1 MPKTIQ
7 KKTVATRTQSK
18 KDNKT
23 VFGFEEGR
31 ISAYTIPEEVE
42 LTRELFT
49 EYKSSRELWAQKFQE
64 SVEFRAG
71 AQWTNE
77 EQEVLESRG
86 QAPIVVNRIHPIVET
101 AKSLLTYNS
110 PQFRATA
117 REDSDRSTAKVFSDL
132 FQYIWQ
138 TSSGDEELKKIIDD
152 YYVGGMGVMQVYQD
166 PQADLGKGEVCVK
179 SINPLDVFIDPNSKD
194 MYARDAAHILVCK
207 YMTDEYAQLVYPEYM
222 EVIQESNP
230 EPDNED
236 DYPVTN
242 LAATEGQMF
251 FGDDDTQMH
260 TKRKYTER
268 YTKVMMP
275 YYNVYE
281 PFSQREFIFTDE
293 EFYRYLSKS
302 YIKLRKMTGE
312 EVIIF
317 EDEAVANLV
326 DIIIETGGVFH
337 YEMPEPQADESGNI
351 VPMPPV
357 RVTGSETESK
367 TGRHIP
373 GSTVV
378 LIPVSL
384 EELKGLEEIVCN
396 AIQKPCIELIV
407 SVGDHLLYKRMLP
420 TEEYP
425 IIPLMNVHHRNP
437 YPESDVRLY
446 RPLQEYINKIRSL
459 IIAHAST
466 STNVKLLIPR
476 GSADLR
482 QIEEEWSKA
491 GTSVIEFDAELGA
504 PIVAGPVPLPN
515 ELYKNEADAKYDLEY
530 GFGIFE
536 LMQGSGK
543 SAPSTY
549 RGTLVVDEFGQRRI
563 KSRRDDIENF
573 LNQIGK
579 VAIPLIQQIYTEEK
593 VIRLIQPNGLEKE
606 EQINFYK
613 EMEDGS
619 VTKFH
624 DIGVGRYDLVV
635 VSGSTLPTNRM
646 ALLNT
651 YMQMFQMG
659 LIDQTEVLK
668 KTELVDIEGVMERS
682 GQMQQMQQQM
692 QAMAE
697 ELKKVKGDL
706 QTATREEVHAK
717 KRLEVEKFSGDLDK
731 ISNRADMAASLYKA
745 RLNDAKS
752 NLINSVTP
760 EMEQALEEENMF
772 DITPMLGPEGDGELE

>member
-1 MPKTIQ
+1 MPRTIQ
-7 KKTVATRTQSK
+7 KKKAATRKQNKT
-18 KDNKT
+18 DNKT
-23 VFGFEEGR
+23 VFGFDDGR

-42 LTRELFT
+42 LTRELFI

-64 SVEFRAG
+64 SIEFRAG

-117 REDSDRSTAKVFSDL
+117 REDSDRKTARVFSDL

-138 TSSGDEELKKIIDD
+138 QSSGDEELKKIIDD

-166 PQADLGKGEVCVK
+166 PQADLGKGEVCIK

-194 MYARDAAHILVCK
+194 IYARDAAHILVCK
-207 YMTDEYAQLVYPEYM
+207 YMTDEYAELVYPEYM
-222 EVIQESNP
+222 DIIEQANP

-268 YTKVMMP
+268 YSRVMMP
-275 YYNVYE
+275 YYNIFE
-281 PFSQREFIFTDE
+281 PFSQREFLMDDS
-293 EFYRYLSKS
+293 EFAEYIGKV
-302 YIKLRKMTGE
+302 YIKIRKITGE
-312 EVIIF
+312 EVVVF
-317 EDEAVANLV
+317 EDEAVSDLTRV
-326 DIIIETGGVFH
+326 LMDTGGTFH
-337 YEMPEPQADESGNI
+337 YELPEPQVDEMGNM
-351 VPMPPV
+351 VQAEPV
-357 RVTGSETESK
+357 RVNGIETPDA
-367 TGRHIP
+367 IP
-373 GSTVV
+373 GSTIT
-378 LIPVSL
+378 LIPVSP
-384 EELKGLEEIVCN
+384 EELIGLGEITAN
-396 AIQKPCIELIV
+396 EIIKPCIEMV
-407 SVGDHLLYKRMLP
+407 VTVGDHLLYKRMLP
-420 TEEYP
+420 TEDYP

-536 LMQGSGK
+536 MMQGSGR

-573 LNQIGK
+573 LNQVGK
-579 VAIPLIQQIYTEEK
+579 VAIPLIQQLYTEEK
-593 VIRLIQPNGLEKE
+593 VIRLVQPNGLEKE

-613 EMEDGS
+613 EMGDGS
-619 VTKFH
+619 VIKYH
-624 DIGVGRYDLVV
+624 DIGIGRYDLVV
-635 VSGSTLPTNRM
+635 VSGSTLPSNRM

-651 YMQMFQMG
+651 YMQMYQMG

-668 KTELVDIEGVMERS
+668 KTELVDIEGVMERA
-682 GQMQQMQQQM
+682 GQMQQM
-692 QAMAE
+692 MAQLQGLQE

-717 KRLEVEKFSGDLDK
+717 KRLEVEKFSSDLDK

-752 NLINSVTP
+752 NLMNSVTP
-760 EMEQALEEENMF
+760 EVEQQLEEENMF
-772 DITPMLGPEGDGELE
+772 DITPLLSEQETES

>member
-1 MPKTIQ
+1 VPRNIQ
-7 KKTVATRTQSK
+7 KKTAATRKQNKT
-18 KDNKT
+18 DNKT
-23 VFGFEEGR
+23 VFGFDDGR

-64 SVEFRAG
+64 SIEFRAG

-117 REDSDRSTAKVFSDL
+117 REDSDVKTAKVFSDL

-138 TSSGDEELKKIIDD
+138 SSAGDEELKKIIDD

-166 PQADLGKGEVCVK
+166 PQADLGKGEVCLK
-179 SINPLDVFIDPNSKD
+179 SINPLDVFIDPNAKD
-194 MYARDAAHILVCK
+194 VYARDAAHILVCK
-207 YMTDEYAQLVYPEYM
+207 YMTDEYAELVYPEYM
-222 EVIQESNP
+222 DVIEQANP

-260 TKRKYTER
+260 NKRKYTER
-268 YTKVMMP
+268 YTRTMMS

-281 PFSQREFIFTDE
+281 PFSQREFLFTDKE
-293 EFYRYLSKS
+293 YKKYSEKS
-302 YIKLRKMTGE
+302 YIKIRKITGE
-312 EVIIF
+312 EVVIF
-317 EDEAVANLV
+317 EEEAVSNLV
-326 DIIIETGGVFH
+326 DVLLETGGVFH
-337 YEMPEPQADESGNI
+337 YRIPEPQMDEMGNM
-351 VPMPPV
+351 VPVPPI
-357 RVTGSETESK
+357 RVKGEEDEDA
-367 TGRHIP
+367 IP
-373 GSTVV
+373 GSTTV
-378 LIPVSL
+378 LIPVSI
-384 EELKGLEEIVCN
+384 EELVGMGDITANVIE
-396 AIQKPCIELIV
+396 KPCIEMV
-407 SVGDHLLYKRMLP
+407 VTVGDHLLYKRMLP
-420 TEEYP
+420 TEDYP

-536 LMQGSGK
+536 MMQGSGR

-573 LNQIGK
+573 LNQCAKI
-579 VAIPLIQQIYTEEK
+579 AIPLIQQLYTEEK
-593 VIRLIQPNGLEKE
+593 VIRLVQPSGLEKE
-606 EQINFYK
+606 ERINFYK
-613 EMEDGS
+613 QMEDGA
-619 VTKFH
+619 VVKYH
-624 DIGVGRYDLVV
+624 DIGVGKYDLVV

-668 KTELVDIEGVMERS
+668 KTELVDVEGVMGRA
-682 GQMQQMQQQM
+682 GQMNQMAAELQALQQ
-692 QAMAE
+692 

-706 QTATREEVHAK
+706 QTAEREEVHAK
-717 KRLEVEKFSGDLDK
+717 KRLEVEKFSGELDK

-760 EMEQALEEENMF
+760 DLVNQLEDEDDF
-772 DITPMLGPEGDGELE
+772 SITPLMEAGDGELE